1 MMDGTEI
8 HFIFSENC
16 TSPCS
21 VLIMNL
27 CKLTMHPDE
36 NKEMKK
42 WNEYCRKKMTP

>member
-1 MMDGTEI
+1 MFKDNDGWYSI

-42 WNEYCRKKMTP
+42 